1 MIVSIIIHNS
11 KIVIVLKS
19 HRVETKLLLSSV
31 NVLSMS
37 HLHDEVTCLVIMIT
51 WHDDNMSIM
60 SLPWWSWSMK
70 STWSH
75 QSAWQWKERWLG
87 SVLVDHHL
95 HFNDLL
101 NLIKLISRKKLF
113 HHEAFVS
120 RTVPLAEWIFDY
132 HAIMTMIMMPP
143 PVEILLPQSLRRC
156 DASLHDQHRSRPL
169 MS

>member
-37 HLHDEVTCLVIMIT
+37 HLMMIKSPVWLSWSHDMMTTCQSCHF
-51 WHDDNMSIM
+51 HDD
-60 SLPWWSWSMK
+60 
-70 STWSH
+70 H
-75 QSAWQWKERWLG
+75 DQSAWQWKERLWWWLG

-132 HAIMTMIMMPP
+132 HAIMTMMPP
-143 PVEILLPQSLRRC
+143 PFFDNSDN
-156 DASLHDQHRSRPL
+156 DAPTFLWQFR
-169 MS
+169 